1 MVDPVSRLAL
11 ARTGGTLRQPIPLAS
26 SAPSAPRVTVVI
38 PCYNYGHFL
47 PDCVASALDHEGVDV
62 DVIIVDDASPDGSG
76 EVAARIAVDEPRV
89 SVIQHVTN
97 TRHLA
102 TYNDGFR
109 AATGTYLV
117 QLSADDLL
125 PKNSLTRAVALL
137 EAMPSLGFV
146 YGYAAHFVGSPPV
159 AASEVRAWITWAGR
173 DWIAARC
180 RSGFNV
186 IQTTEVVMRTEV
198 VREVGYYRLD
208 LPHSGDLELWM
219 RMATVADVGF
229 VAGPDQ
235 ALYRLHD
242 ANMHTKDFRQG
253 TVEGQFVDVRHRWLA
268 FQALFAEGAAHLAN
282 PQQLEATARR
292 AIAGEALNRA
302 NYAFARGFTDF
313 PVDQFEQFARE
324 LDPGISHSSAM
335 RALQRRKRLGMSS
348 LPVHPL
354 WAPRAGLARLENRG
368 RQWRRKRVGV

>member
-1 MVDPVSRLAL
+1 MLDPISRLAL
-11 ARTGGTLRQPIPLAS
+11 ARSGGTIREPGAPAAS
-26 SAPSAPRVTVVI
+26 PPRVTVVI

-47 PDCVASALDHEGVDV
+47 PDCVASALDHDGVDV

-76 EVAARIAVDEPRV
+76 DVAEEIAAREPRV
-89 SVIQHVTN
+89 SVIRHETN
-97 TRHLA
+97 KRHLA

-109 AATGTYLV
+109 AATGKYLV

-137 EAMPSLGFV
+137 EAEPSLGFV
-146 YGYAAHFVGSPPV
+146 YGYAAHFVGSPPPTE
-159 AASEVRAWITWAGR
+159 STVRAWVTWSGE

-186 IQTTEVVMRTEV
+186 IQTTEVVMRTDV
-198 VREVGYYRLD
+198 VRAVGYYRLD

-219 RMATVADVGF
+219 RMATIAGVGF

-242 ANMHTKDFRQG
+242 AQMHTKDFRQG
-253 TVEGQFVDVRHRWLA
+253 TVDGQLVDVEHRWLA
-268 FQALFAEGAAHLAN
+268 FQALFADASGDLLGAE
-282 PQQLEATARR
+282 QLEATARR
-292 AIAGEALNRA
+292 TIASEALNRA
-302 NYAFARGFTDF
+302 NYAFARGFKDF
-313 PVDQFEQFARE
+313 PIEQFEQFARDLE
-324 LDPGISHSSAM
+324 PGISHSPAM
-335 RALQRRKRLGMSS
+335 RALARRKRLGMSA

-354 WAPRAGLARLENRG
+354 WAPRAGLQRLENRG